1 MSSFHGKSLPPIK
14 DEVMFEKFAAMLWE
28 KRHSGSTVTMMGRR
42 GQAQNG
48 LDVVVTTRIGKVI
61 GLQCKAVRQLT
72 EKMLTDEVA
81 KALTFEPTI
90 EQFVL
95 VTTAPHDAAMV
106 TAAQRLSEEHS
117 ERDLFTVAVFGW
129 EDLQRLAEPHPE
141 VVHQFFPEFN
151 GVTAVAAPSVEL
163 AIEPDLSIAMD
174 DLELAL
180 FCSETATHLSNG
192 RRAGIEVVFGE
203 ETQLR
208 REIAQ
213 LEAEEA
219 PTTEQRMHRS
229 NLTAALARIEP
240 KLRQLELAIPIL
252 LTDDDVRSPWL
263 IGPNWPNTATV
274 LRALVHEIVKPA
286 TSSRPDRMPIKIR
299 SPRIPAIV
307 TYLDL
312 DADEVAN
319 FRSRNP
325 DFSPNYFLGGVF
337 DLGNELGLRAVAAGI
352 AQVFRYSAGHK
363 VPLDELRAKGELSVY
378 QWNVEPA

>member
-1 MSSFHGKSLPPIK
+1 MSSFHGKSLPPIR
-14 DEVMFEKFAAMLWE
+14 DDAMFEKFAAMLWE
-28 KRHSGSTVTMMGRR
+28 KRHLESTVTMMGRQ

-48 LDVVVTTRIGKVI
+48 LDVIVITRTGKII

-81 KALTFEPTI
+81 KALTFEPKI

-95 VTTAPHDAAMV
+95 LTTAPHDAAMV

-117 ERDLFTVAVFGW
+117 ERNLFSVAVFGW
-129 EDLQRLAEPHPE
+129 EELQRLAEPHPE

-151 GVTAVAAPSVEL
+151 GVVEVTAPNVEL
-163 AIEPDLSIAMD
+163 AIEPDLSIAMN

-180 FCSETATHLSNG
+180 FCSETATHFAN
-192 RRAGIEVVFGE
+192 RKRASIKVVFGE
-203 ETQLR
+203 ETDLR

-213 LEAEEA
+213 IDAEEA
-219 PTTEQRMHRS
+219 PTTEQRLHRS
-229 NLTAALARIEP
+229 NLAAALARIDT

-252 LTDDDVRSPWL
+252 LIDDDVRSPWL

-274 LRALVHEIVKPA
+274 LRTLVHEIVKPA
-286 TSSRPDRMPIKIR
+286 TSSRPDRMTIQIR

-312 DADEVAN
+312 DPHEAAD
-319 FRSRNP
+319 FRARNP
-325 DFSPNYFLGGVF
+325 DFSPEHFLGNVF
-337 DLGNELGLRAVAAGI
+337 DLGNELGLRAMAAGI

-363 VPLDELRAKGELSVY
+363 VPLNELRAKGELSVY
-378 QWNVEPA
+378 DWIVEPA